1 MKVKRKTDRRRL
13 IAQTSRNPES
23 STTKDSDSERI
34 VPDEE
39 ADITVGETAST
50 PAAFKK
56 LVNRS
61 DYKLTGILTANA
73 FDNT

>member
-13 IAQTSRNPES
+13 IAQTSRNSGS
-23 STTKDSDSERI
+23 SATKDSDSERI

-73 FDNT
+73 FDNM

>member
-34 VPDEE
+34 VHDEE

-73 FDNT
+73 FDSM